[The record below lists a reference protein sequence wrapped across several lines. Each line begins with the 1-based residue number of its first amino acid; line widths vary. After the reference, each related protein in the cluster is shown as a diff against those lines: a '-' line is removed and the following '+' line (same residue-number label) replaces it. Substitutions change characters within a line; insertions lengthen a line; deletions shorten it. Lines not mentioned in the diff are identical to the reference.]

1 MGDRYYTKEEVE
13 KIIQK
18 VIESKGFVGDR
29 FSREDILAIA
39 KDLNLDPKFVL
50 AELEKADEVLEFE
63 QAKKMWR
70 KKKKNEFFQHLAVY
84 IVTNISFFLIMLI
97 FQPENVEIPIIF
109 ALLWFIAIVA
119 NFIESFFPS
128 EDKVEKGALK
138 LMKGRKWRSKVI
150 NIIDTFLNRLTK

>member
-18 VIESKGFVGDR
+18 VIESKGFVGDS

-138 LMKGRKWRSKVI
+138 LMKSRKWRSKVI

>member
-70 KKKKNEFFQHLAVY
+70 KKKKNEFFQHLVVY

-138 LMKGRKWRSKVI
+138 LMKSRKWRSKVI